1 MLRIGKTME
10 PAHAQK
16 LAHELMKLHKL
27 PSEWSFKFDRSKV
40 SFGKCNYS
48 KKQISLSRYLVELN
62 DEKEVRD
69 TILHEIAH
77 ALAPRGAGH
86 GAAWRSVA
94 ISIGCNGMRCYGEE
108 VVRPEP
114 KHKGTCPACKLEI
127 YRHRR
132 TEVACANC
140 SPVFDRRYAFI
151 WT

>member
-1 MLRIGKTME
+1 ME
-10 PAHAQK
+10 PAQAQK
-16 LAHELMKLHKL
+16 LAQELMRLHKL
-27 PSEWSFKFDRSKV
+27 PPDWTFKFDRSKV

-77 ALAPRGAGH
+77 ALSPRSAGH
-86 GAAWRSVA
+86 GAAWRSIA
-94 ISIGCNGMRCYGEE
+94 LSMGCNGMRCYGAE
-108 VVRPEP
+108 VVRPKP
-114 KHKGTCPACKLEI
+114 KHKGMCPACKLVI

-132 TEVACANC
+132 TEVACATC